1 MQICAKFAQ
10 LIFSPKSTL
19 ICAAF
24 AQLAMCIKVQFMTQP
39 FACRQE
45 KSTVTQKTL
54 NPYFFVPSSRETELL
69 LSSEDNQR
77 ERNWLGGG
85 KTSNLVLISPHPQTP
100 VMSHPPLSCFMG
112 NIRFLYIFYHRHH
125 ILLNALN
132 TSDT

>member
-77 ERNWLGGG
+77 EKLAGGWQNLKLGIDLHGSQQQMWVFGG
-85 KTSNLVLISPHPQTP
+85 LEFYQSSDSCYCILFSILQ
-100 VMSHPPLSCFMG
+100 SHTF
-112 NIRFLYIFYHRHH
+112 
-125 ILLNALN
+125 
-132 TSDT
+132 

>member
-39 FACRQE
+39 FACRRE

-54 NPYFFVPSSRETELL
+54 NHDFFVPSSRETELL
-69 LSSEDNQR
+69 LSSEDNQG

-85 KTSNLVLISPHPQTP
+85 KTSNLVLIYMVHNNRCGCLVAWNSTRVQT
-100 VMSHPPLSCFMG
+100 VAIAFCFQFF
-112 NIRFLYIFYHRHH
+112 NHTHFEKW
-125 ILLNALN
+125 
-132 TSDT
+132 